1 MWRKYAVRRMW
12 CTIDRKELYMEEVS
26 LNEMLDAREARAAA
40 QQQLLT
46 AHKVPLVC
54 LTLNIP
60 GPVKVLDQVPQAFEE
75 GLNRIASGLREKH
88 IQILEQREIREKTG
102 YEALCSVD
110 GDPMELKAV
119 MTAIEDSGR
128 LGRLLDI
135 DVIRTDG
142 GKVSREDL
150 GCPPRTCLLCGKPAQ
165 VCGRSRSHSV
175 PELVREIQNILASE
189 L

>member
-1 MWRKYAVRRMW
+1 
-12 CTIDRKELYMEEVS
+12 MEEVS

-40 QQQLLT
+40 QQQLLA
-46 AHKVPLVC
+46 AHSAPLVC

-60 GPVKVLDQVPQAFEE
+60 GPVKVLDLVPQAFEE
-75 GLNRIASGLREKH
+75 GLKQITQCLKEKH
-88 IQILEQREIREKTG
+88 IQILEQRESREKTG

-110 GDPMELKAV
+110 GDPMELKAM

-142 GKVSREDL
+142 EKVSRRDL
-150 GCPPRTCLLCGKPAQ
+150 GCPPRTCLLCGNAAQ

-175 PELVREIQNILASE
+175 AELVAEIRNILSSE
-189 L
+189 LENQ

>member
-1 MWRKYAVRRMW
+1 
-12 CTIDRKELYMEEVS
+12 MEEVS
-26 LNEMLDAREARAAA
+26 LIEMLDAREARAAA
-40 QQQLLT
+40 QRQLLA
-46 AHKVPLVC
+46 AHKAPLVC

-60 GPVKVLDQVPQAFEE
+60 GPVKVLDRVPQAFEE
-75 GLNRIASGLREKH
+75 GMKRITSGLREKNF
-88 IQILEQREIREKTG
+88 QVLEQLEIREKTG

-110 GDPMELKAV
+110 GDPLELKAI

-128 LGRLLDI
+128 LGRLFDI

-150 GCPPRTCLLCGKPAQ
+150 GRPPRTCLLCGKPAQ

-175 PELVREIQNILASE
+175 AELVQEIQNILADE
-189 L
+189 LPQTT

>member
-1 MWRKYAVRRMW
+1 MQ
-12 CTIDRKELYMEEVS
+12 EVS
-26 LNEMLDAREARAAA
+26 LIEMLDAREARAAA
-40 QQQLLT
+40 QRRLLA
-46 AHKVPLVC
+46 AHNVPLVC

-75 GLNRIASGLREKH
+75 GLRRIVSSLQERDF
-88 IQILEQREIREKTG
+88 QILEQLEIREKTG

-110 GDPMELKAV
+110 AHPMELKSI

-128 LGRLLDI
+128 LGRLFDI

-175 PELVREIQNILASE
+175 RELVEEIQNILSDE
-189 L
+189 LSGELSGEPSGEPSANP

>member
-1 MWRKYAVRRMW
+1 
-12 CTIDRKELYMEEVS
+12 MEEVS

-40 QQQLLT
+40 QQLLLET
-46 AHKVPLVC
+46 HRLPLVC

-60 GPVKVLDQVPQAFEE
+60 GPVKVLDRVPQAFEE
-75 GLNRIASGLREKH
+75 GMRRIRAGLRGKDL
-88 IQILEQREIREKTG
+88 QILEVVEIREKTG

-128 LGRLLDI
+128 LGRLFDI

-142 GKVSREDL
+142 AKVSREDL
-150 GCPPRTCLLCGKPAQ
+150 GCPPRSCLLCGSPAQ

-175 PELVREIQNILASE
+175 AELVQEIQKILANE
-189 L
+189 LP